1 MQLQRS
7 TLLTK
12 MQCTTTYATTTTNKI
27 KAVEIQICRRLT
39 EVPIQSHLHNSPKN
53 CPTTK
58 LSKNTPQKTTSNTRQ
73 TGRTTSA
80 FI

>member
-27 KAVEIQICRRLT
+27 KAVEIQTCGRLT
-39 EVPIQSHLHNSPKN
+39 EVPIHSHFHNSPKN
-53 CPTTK
+53 PTTK
-58 LSKNTPQKTTSNTRQ
+58 LSKNTPAKNYMENMATGQTSL
-73 TGRTTSA
+73 A